1 MKLKKWLVL
10 AVALMMVI
18 GLLAGCGGGTDDP
31 ATDEEMPELVKIGF
45 MGPITGANAAEGSAA
60 RNAFQ
65 LVFDQANTAGTLP
78 YQVEVVAMDDAS
90 KPEAGASA
98 AQKLVADPE
107 VIAISGHWN
116 SPVAEAT
123 IPICK
128 SAGVPLLIW
137 GAIRESLTNADNYP
151 YITRICPTDAQE
163 NMPLAQKVV
172 EELGYKNF
180 YIISDTTSYGA
191 SNTAAFQTELAKYEG
206 TSVLGVD
213 EVQTGTT
220 DFRAILAKVKTAAPD
235 AIFFGGVSL
244 EGGLVARQ
252 MEELGMNNILLCGIS
267 GICSEDFITAAGE
280 KAAEGTYSIKP
291 GTDPAK
297 TEAGQKF
304 LADYAAAGFSEPVGA
319 FTPYAY
325 HAAQTILAALESVEG
340 APTAEKMVDAIAHV
354 NMTGLLGETT
364 FDEIGQT
371 TNPMVYALVVQ
382 DGAWVPWEDSEY
394 AAGTRTLPT
403 K

>member
-10 AVALMMVI
+10 AVALMMVV
-18 GLLAGCGGGTDDP
+18 GLLAGCGDANTPGG
-31 ATDEEMPELVKIGF
+31 DEEMPELVKVGF

-78 YQVEVVAMDDAS
+78 YQVQVVAMDDAS

-98 AQKLVADPE
+98 AQKLVADPQ

-137 GAIRESLTNADNYP
+137 GAIRESLTNADNFP
-151 YITRICPTDAQE
+151 YITRICPTDVQE
-163 NMPLAQKVV
+163 NQPLAQKVI
-172 EELGYKNF
+172 EELGYKTF

-191 SNTAAFQTELAKYEG
+191 SNTTAFQAQLANYEG

-220 DFRAILAKVKTAAPD
+220 DFRAILAKVKTAKPD
-235 AIFFGGVSL
+235 AVFFGGVAL

-252 MEELGMNNILLCGIS
+252 MAELGMNDILLCGIS
-267 GICSEDFITAAGE
+267 GICSEDFITAAGA

-297 TEAGQKF
+297 SEAGQKF
-304 LADYAAAGFSEPVGA
+304 LADYAAAGYKEPVGA

-325 HAAQTILAALESVEG
+325 HAAQTILAALESIEG

-371 TNPMVYALVVQ
+371 TNPMAYSLIVQ

-394 AAGTRTLPT
+394 ASGARTLPG

>member
-18 GLLAGCGGGTDDP
+18 GLLAGCGGGTDEPGGDG
-31 ATDEEMPELVKIGF
+31 EMPALVKIGF

-65 LVFDQANTAGTLP
+65 LVFDQANAAGTLP
-78 YQVEVVAMDDAS
+78 YEVKVVAMDDAS

-128 SAGVPLLIW
+128 SAGIPLLIW
-137 GAIRESLTNADNYP
+137 GAIGTNLTNADNYP
-151 YITRICPTDAQE
+151 YITRICPTDVQE
-163 NMPLAQKVV
+163 NQPLAQKVI

-180 YIISDTTSYGA
+180 YIISDTTSYGK
-191 SNTAAFQTELAKYEG
+191 SNTAAFQAELANYEG
-206 TSVLGVD
+206 ATVVGLD

-220 DFRAILAKVKTAAPD
+220 DFRPILSKVKSAKPD
-235 AIFFGGVSL
+235 AVFFGGVSL

-252 MEELGMNNILLCGIS
+252 MEELGMNDILLCGIS
-267 GICSEDFITAAGE
+267 GICSEDFITAAGN

-291 GTDPAK
+291 GTDPTK

-304 LADYAAAGFSEPVGA
+304 LADYAAAGFTEPVGA

-325 HAAQTILAALESVEG
+325 HAAQVILAALESIEG

-354 NMTGLLGETT
+354 DMTGLLGHTT
-364 FDEIGQT
+364 FDEVGQT
-371 TNPMVYALVVQ
+371 TEPMVYSLVVQ